1 MASGKKEFFFVD
13 NVKYDWDGPSTIT
26 GAQVREK
33 ASVPANVELYEK
45 IPGKPDRL
53 VEHDTQVSLAGNA
66 PVHFSTQAAG
76 STAG

>member
-13 NVKYDWDGPSTIT
+13 NGKYDWEGPSVIT
-26 GAQVREK
+26 GEQVRAA

-45 IPGKPDRL
+45 VPGKPDRL
-53 VEHDTQVSLAGNA
+53 VQNDTEVNLAGNA

>member
-1 MASGKKEFFFVD
+1 MESKKKEFFFVD
-13 NVKYDWDGPSTIT
+13 NVKYDWNGSSVIT
-26 GAQVREK
+26 GAQVRET

-45 IPGKPDRL
+45 VPGKPDRL
-53 VEHDTQVSLAGNA
+53 VQNDTKVSLAGNA